1 MALRAYWKGYLKLSL
16 VSCPVALY
24 PGSSMSERI
33 GLRTINKQ
41 TGNRLK
47 QQMVDAVTG
56 EPVESQDRGKGY
68 EIGRDRY
75 LPVAEEEL
83 EGIEIESSHTIDV
96 ERFVPR
102 EEIDERYLDSPY
114 YLAPTDTVGQEAFAV
129 IREAMRDK
137 GMVGLAKVVL
147 YRRERLL
154 MLEPL
159 DKGLLA
165 TSLRYAYEVRDPAPY
180 FEDIPDLVL
189 PAEMRDLAAH
199 IIAGKAGHFEPAS
212 FEDRYENALVE
223 LLRRKQAG
231 IVDEPVQPR
240 QESARVINLMD
251 ALRKSVAAERGATA
265 LTRTQSTLAKSEREQ
280 SERKQPARKPPARAA
295 TAKPDTKSRK
305 GLKKAG

>member
-24 PGSSMSERI
+24 PGSSASERI
-33 GLRTINKQ
+33 GLRTINRQ

-56 EPVESQDRGKGY
+56 EPVDAEDRGKGY
-68 EIGRDRY
+68 EVGRDRY

-83 EGIEIESSHTIDV
+83 EGIEIASSHTIDV

-102 EEIDERYLDSPY
+102 DEIDERYLDAPY

-137 GMVGLAKVVL
+137 RMVGLAKVVL

-165 TSLRYAYEVRDPAPY
+165 TSLRYAYEIRDPAPY
-180 FEDIPDLVL
+180 FEDIPDLEL

-212 FEDRYENALVE
+212 FEDRYENALIE

-231 IVDEPVQPR
+231 VVDEPAKPKQA
-240 QESARVINLMD
+240 SAQVINLMD
-251 ALRKSVAAERGATA
+251 ALRKSVAADRGDRGTSAGQRA
-265 LTRTQSTLAKSEREQ
+265 QPAAAKT
-280 SERKQPARKPPARAA
+280 ERKQPARKQPARAA
-295 TAKPDTKSRK
+295 AAKPAAKSRK